1 MQRNARQRLR
11 KNGLGSDSNVLGYV
25 VDPLYGKLRILKIG
39 DAGRGQHAF
48 LVKGKA
54 FGPDW
59 REESELISIH
69 LTKAGRKKGENV
81 AQISLR
87 RTQTHD

>member
-1 MQRNARQRLR
+1 MQKNARQRLP
-11 KNGLGSDSNVLGYV
+11 KKVQGSDSDVLGYV

-48 LVKGKA
+48 LVKGKD

-59 REESELISIH
+59 REESELISIR
-69 LTKAGRKKGENV
+69 LTKAGRKKAENI
-81 AQISLR
+81 A
-87 RTQTHD
+87 